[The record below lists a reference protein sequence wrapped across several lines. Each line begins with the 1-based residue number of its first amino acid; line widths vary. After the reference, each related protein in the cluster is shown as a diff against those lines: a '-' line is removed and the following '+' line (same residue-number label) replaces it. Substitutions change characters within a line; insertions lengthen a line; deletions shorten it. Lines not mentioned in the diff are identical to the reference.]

1 VAAATVSVRLP
12 WHVAAVHLTGRLPLT
27 LQCRV
32 HARTAIG
39 LVAVAMHLAYP
50 FQKSRIYF
58 APQTDWPV
66 APGIV
71 ATGAHAIDAAHA
83 FHRMGFLVV
92 VDESEDVVLR
102 AEVKAIAFFKRSCS
116 SLSCS

>member
-1 VAAATVSVRLP
+1 MLAHQSFDSPAP
-12 WHVAAVHLTGRLPLT
+12 GRLPLS

-50 FQKSRIYF
+50 LQQSRIF
-58 APQTDWPV
+58 FGAQTGRPA
-66 APGIV
+66 APGIE
-71 ATGAHAIDAAHA
+71 ATGADAVDAAHA
-83 FHRMGFLVV
+83 SHRMGFLVV
-92 VDESEDVVLR
+92 VDESEDFVLR